1 MKHSRTTA
9 MLTIAFCALL
19 WSTGGLLIKWVD
31 MSPLAIAGSRSGIA
45 GLVMLIY
52 LTTSKRERL
61 SKPNKY
67 QVTGMLVYSVMIIS
81 YVAANKLTTAANA
94 ILLQFTAPVWVAV
107 LAGIFLKERVTK
119 LDWISVFVTMG
130 GIYLFFQDSLGSHSV
145 FGSVLA
151 IISGICLAGVIILL
165 KLDYS
170 PSPVQF
176 TFMGN
181 TLTFLVCL
189 PSILQSK
196 VDLFGFMCLLLLGV
210 FQLGVSYIL
219 YNNAVKHVTAIEAI
233 LITLIEPMLNPVWVI
248 VFTGESPGPKV
259 LTGGII
265 VLSTIIFNGIMK
277 HRDNTPQKQTEP
289 TAI

>member
-19 WSTGGLLIKWVD
+19 WSTGGGLLIKWVD
-31 MSPLAIAGSRSGIA
+31 MSPPLAIAGSRSGIA

-94 ILLQFTAPVWVAV
+94 ILLQFTAPPVWVAV

-151 IISGICLAGVIILL
+151 IISGICLAGGVIILL

-170 PSPVQF
+170 PPSPVQF

-181 TLTFLVCL
+181 TPNISCL
-189 PSILQSK
+189 PTL
-196 VDLFGFMCLLLLGV
+196 
-210 FQLGVSYIL
+210 
-219 YNNAVKHVTAIEAI
+219 NTAIKSRFVRI
-233 LITLIEPMLNPVWVI
+233 YVFVVI
-248 VFTGESPGPKV
+248 RCIPARRFIYS
-259 LTGGII
+259 L
-265 VLSTIIFNGIMK
+265 
-277 HRDNTPQKQTEP
+277 Q
-289 TAI
+289 

>member
-1 MKHSRTTA
+1 MKHSRITA

-31 MSPLAIAGSRSGIA
+31 MPPLAIAGSRSGIA
-45 GLVMLIY
+45 GLVMLVY

-61 SKPNKY
+61 GKPNKY
-67 QVTGMLVYSVMIIS
+67 QMTGMIVYSVMIIS

-94 ILLQFTAPVWVAV
+94 ILLQFTAPVWVAL
-107 LAGIFLKERVTK
+107 LAGIFLKEKVTK
-119 LDWISVFVTMG
+119 LDWISVFITMG
-130 GIYLFFQDSLGSHSV
+130 GIYLFFQDSLGSYSI

-181 TLTFLVCL
+181 ALTFLICL
-189 PSILQSK
+189 PSILQSQI
-196 VDLFGFMCLLLLGV
+196 DMFGLTCLILLGV
-210 FQLGVSYIL
+210 FQLGISYIL

-248 VFTGESPGPKV
+248 LFTGESPGPKV

-265 VLSTIIFNGIMK
+265 VLSTIIINGIMK
-277 HRDNTPQKQTEP
+277 QRDNSIQKQAKP
-289 TAI
+289 TTI